1 MNPIK
6 QANTIDEVVV
16 ILEEIIQTAITNKNP
31 LGYFAALYKKVTVA
45 VRTGIHK
52 KEFEDNDRMEK
63 LDVIF
68 ANRYIYAYYAY
79 QAEQEVT
86 TSWLKAFKMGKQFW
100 PIVLQHLLIGMNAH
114 INLDLGIA
122 AATVSKGQ
130 PIDNLHNDFNR
141 INEVLASL
149 VAEVQNDLAAI
160 WPTLVWILKK
170 TKRMDDFL
178 INFSMKIARNEA
190 WKFATHLANK
200 SECEWDVAIQAR
212 DKTVAKY
219 TKIIRPPGILEVLFF
234 GIIRLGER
242 GNVAKRIAQLNK
254 KEISKYLIKINRHIL

>member
-1 MNPIK
+1 MSTIK
-6 QANTIDEVVV
+6 QAKTIDEVVD
-16 ILEEIIQTAITNKNP
+16 ILEEIIQTAITNKDP

-52 KEFEDNDRMEK
+52 KQFEDNERMEK

-86 TSWLKAFKMGKQFW
+86 TSWLKAFEMGKQFW

-130 PIDNLHNDFNR
+130 SIDSLHNDFNQ

-149 VAEVQNDLAAI
+149 VKEVVSSQ
-160 WPTLVWILKK
+160 
-170 TKRMDDFL
+170 
-178 INFSMKIARNEA
+178 
-190 WKFATHLANK
+190 
-200 SECEWDVAIQAR
+200 
-212 DKTVAKY
+212 
-219 TKIIRPPGILEVLFF
+219 
-234 GIIRLGER
+234 
-242 GNVAKRIAQLNK
+242 
-254 KEISKYLIKINRHIL
+254 